1 MRLPGP
7 KAVPGRQLGWS
18 ATDLAS
24 LPYARFWNP
33 DMADISSDAHRAV
46 ANSPMAEQLF
56 PPMAQAIG
64 TIVDAEVQN
73 GFTVTSDGAIHVNLV
88 TEMPGV
94 TPAMIDW
101 WFGWHSDSPE
111 RYKLWHPRAHVHAQW
126 ARRPPAGTTGRARYV
141 GHTSEVDEYLGSAM
155 IRGAIQFRRPEELG
169 LVDAAVVAGV
179 DATAV
184 CGRVGLVD
192 LPVDI
197 GYLAHHV
204 QAVPGGSVMRSRFW
218 LGGPNIAARNVPLRA
233 VVPVAKRLSGLNELD
248 ARALLVHC
256 SQEMTHLASFLPALV
271 AQESLAPAHAP
282 FDE

>member
-1 MRLPGP
+1 MKLPAP
-7 KAVPGRQLGWS
+7 KPVPGRRLGWS
-18 ATDLAS
+18 AHELAT
-24 LPYARFWNP
+24 LPYSRFWNP
-33 DMADISSDAHRAV
+33 VMADISADAHRAV
-46 ANSPMAEQLF
+46 ANSPMAEVLL

-64 TIVDAEVQN
+64 SIADAEVQN

-88 TEMPGV
+88 TEMPAV

-111 RYKLWHPRAHVHAQW
+111 RYRLWHPLAHVHAQW
-126 ARRPPAGTTGRARYV
+126 ATAPPRGSTGRARYV

-169 LVDAAVVAGV
+169 LVDDAVAGGV
-179 DATAV
+179 EATAV
-184 CGRVGLVD
+184 CARVGLVE

-204 QAVPGGSVMRSRFW
+204 AAVPGGSVMRSRFW
-218 LGGPNIAARNVPLRA
+218 LGGPNIAARAAPMRA
-233 VVPVAKRLSGLNELD
+233 AVPVAKRLVGLTELD

-256 SQEMTHLASFLPALV
+256 SQEMTHLATFLPALYE
-271 AQESLAPAHAP
+271 QQN
-282 FDE
+282 

>member
-1 MRLPGP
+1 MKVPAP
-7 KAVPGRQLGWS
+7 KPVPGRRLGWS
-18 ATDLAS
+18 AHEIAT

-33 DMADISSDAHRAV
+33 DMADISADAHRAV
-46 ANSPMAEQLF
+46 ANSPMAEELF
-56 PPMAQAIG
+56 PPMAQAITG
-64 TIVDAEVQN
+64 IIEAEVQN

-101 WFGWHSDSPE
+101 WFGWHGDSPE

-126 ARRPPAGTTGRARYV
+126 AAPPPSGSTGRARYV
-141 GHTSEVDEYLGSAM
+141 GYTSEVDEYLGSSM

-169 LVDAAVVAGV
+169 LVDAAVAAGV

-184 CGRVGLVD
+184 CARTGLVD

-204 QAVPGGSVMRSRFW
+204 AAVPGGSVMRSRFW
-218 LGGPNIAARNVPLRA
+218 LGGAYLAARSAPLRA
-233 VVPVAKRLSGLNELD
+233 AVPVAKRLVGLTELD

-256 SQEMTHLASFLPALV
+256 SQEMTHLATFLPALYE
-271 AQESLAPAHAP
+271 QES
-282 FDE
+282 

>member
-1 MRLPGP
+1 MKVPAP
-7 KAVPGRQLGWS
+7 KRVPGRRLGWS
-18 ATDLAS
+18 AHELAS

-33 DMADISSDAHRAV
+33 VMGDISADAHRAV
-46 ANSPMAEQLF
+46 ANSPMAEELL
-56 PPMAQAIG
+56 PPMAQSIG
-64 TIVDAEVQN
+64 SIVDAEVQN
-73 GFTVTSDGAIHVNLV
+73 GFTVTTDGAIHVNIA

-101 WFGWHSDSPE
+101 WFGWHGDSPE
-111 RYKLWHPRAHVHAQW
+111 RYKLWHPKAHVHAQW
-126 ARRPPAGTTGRARYV
+126 ASPPPTGSTGRARYV

-169 LVDAAVVAGV
+169 LVDAAVAAGV

-184 CGRVGLVD
+184 CARTGLVD

-204 QAVPGGSVMRSRFW
+204 AAVPGGSIMRSRFW
-218 LGGPNIAARNVPLRA
+218 LGGPDIAARSATLRA
-233 VVPVAKRLSGLNELD
+233 AVPVAKRIVGLTELD

-256 SQEMTHLASFLPALV
+256 SQEMTHLATFLPALYE
-271 AQESLAPAHAP
+271 QES
-282 FDE
+282 